1 LTELGLPFLAVLTDT
16 PLAGS
21 HRLELL
27 VRLLAAALMG
37 GLLGWERSRSDKP
50 ADTRTMVL
58 IAVGAAGFAILGV
71 ELMADNATGET
82 IRTDPTRV
90 LSYIISGVGF
100 LGAGAILHS
109 KKAVRGLTTASAIW
123 AVAAIGAACGLG
135 KFEVAFFLF
144 AIAFA
149 LLWTNWVTHAIFG
162 PRNGK
167 GNGNGNG
174 NGNGGASKDADSD
187 PL

>member
-1 LTELGLPFLAVLTDT
+1 MQEFGITILGALTDS
-16 PLAGS
+16 PIGGS
-21 HRLELL
+21 HRLDLIL
-27 VRLLAAALMG
+27 RFLAAGVMG

-58 IAVGAAGFAILGV
+58 IAVGAAGFAALGL
-71 ELMADNATGET
+71 EIMSANATGET

-109 KKAVRGLTTASAIW
+109 KKSVRGLTTASAIW

-135 KFEVAFFLF
+135 EFEIAFYLF
-144 AIAFA
+144 AIVFA

-162 PRNGK
+162 PS
-167 GNGNGNG
+167 NGNGNG
-174 NGNGGASKDADSD
+174 NGSETSGDD
-187 PL
+187 PES

>member
-1 LTELGLPFLAVLTDT
+1 MTPDLCHATLAVLTDT
-16 PLAGS
+16 PLFGS
-21 HRLELL
+21 HRVELL
-27 VRLLAAALMG
+27 VRLLAAGVMG
-37 GLLGWERSRSDKP
+37 GLLGWERSRSEKP

-58 IAVGAAGFAILGV
+58 VAVGAAGFAALGV
-71 ELMADNATGET
+71 ELMHTHDTGET

-135 KFEVAFFLF
+135 EIEIGVYIFLIVF
-144 AIAFA
+144 V
-149 LLWTNWVTHAIFG
+149 LLWSNWVTHALFG
-162 PRNGK
+162 PFDENG
-167 GNGNGNG
+167 
-174 NGNGGASKDADSD
+174 DDD
-187 PL
+187 DR